1 MKVYQ
6 FYKSLVDI
14 MTLINFTHD
23 VDEIFRAVME
33 ESRKALGCDS
43 VRIAMREGDNWVI
56 RYANN
61 LPDDLVGQ
69 SFTDEELPHATLSI
83 TTRKSVA
90 IEDAFND
97 DRTNTDIMKSLGI
110 KSVLVVP
117 VMEYEVVTG
126 ALLFN
131 YSSMAVSF
139 ADAETDYA
147 ERLTT
152 AVAIALQN
160 IHQYNELDEA
170 RKLFKGLD
178 QINDLLYSGKDYD
191 TIVNNILQL
200 ATDAITAES
209 SVIFSKEGDNQWVV
223 RYVYKLPESLIG
235 QSYTNTE
242 VKHTAITAETKRSF
256 VSNDALN
263 DPIIDQKF
271 VEMFTI
277 RSLLDFPLIVRG
289 TVIGDLTFHYHSSAV
304 SFTEKQVVFAN
315 KLQIAISMALENH
328 QISNAMGETVAERK
342 KAEEISTELRSE
354 IADAKQV
361 EDLLLKAKEKAEMA
375 NSAKSQFLANMSHE
389 LRTPMT
395 GVLGMLD
402 LVLLGNLEAEQR
414 DFIETAQTSA
424 RSLVRILNDV
434 LEITKIE
441 KGKLS
446 IINEPFSVR
455 KCVEI
460 TCNILSAVAK
470 NKGID
475 IDSTVDEDVPE
486 TLVGDHMRVSQ
497 VLTNLVGNAVKF
509 TAKGK

>member
-1 MKVYQ
+1 
-6 FYKSLVDI
+6 
-14 MTLINFTHD
+14 
-23 VDEIFRAVME
+23 
-33 ESRKALGCDS
+33 
-43 VRIAMREGDNWVI
+43 
-56 RYANN
+56 
-61 LPDDLVGQ
+61 
-69 SFTDEELPHATLSI
+69 
-83 TTRKSVA
+83 
-90 IEDAFND
+90 
-97 DRTNTDIMKSLGI
+97 
-110 KSVLVVP
+110 
-117 VMEYEVVTG
+117 
-126 ALLFN
+126 
-131 YSSMAVSF
+131 
-139 ADAETDYA
+139 
-147 ERLTT
+147 
-152 AVAIALQN
+152 
-160 IHQYNELDEA
+160 
-170 RKLFKGLD
+170 
-178 QINDLLYSGKDYD
+178 
-191 TIVNNILQL
+191 VNNILQL